1 MFIAWETFIA
11 GQQWSGDQSQWNS
24 DLCHMFLENKLKSFS
39 KPDPSF
45 KKNYMVSYT
54 SPGGDIM
61 TFKGH
66 AFY

>member
-1 MFIAWETFIA
+1 
-11 GQQWSGDQSQWNS
+11 
-24 DLCHMFLENKLKSFS
+24 MFLENKLKSFS

-66 AFY
+66 VFY